1 MLSQPEKTFLERLAN
16 RAKTQQRL
24 ALRAKILLT
33 LDQGHSVSA
42 VARDLKMVRNT
53 VKKWRDRWREAQDR
67 LTKAQQDDQAV
78 FEALALGG
86 NPSSVHGFGRA
97 ARARLDAGSDD
108 ARFLA
113 AKIKTARF
121 YAENLLPQAAAEA
134 VVVMTGAEST
144 LALADEDF

>member
-1 MLSQPEKTFLERLAN
+1 MAGGWLLGRG
-16 RAKTQQRL
+16 
-24 ALRAKILLT
+24 AL
-33 LDQGHSVSA
+33 
-42 VARDLKMVRNT
+42 
-53 VKKWRDRWREAQDR
+53 
-67 LTKAQQDDQAV
+67 
-78 FEALALGG
+78 
-86 NPSSVHGFGRA
+86 A